1 MSQDIAGY
9 RRICERLE
17 STSNDK
23 LEGVLK
29 SLLPKL
35 LPMLNK
41 QTDNEVI
48 TVLKDIVNIITNRI
62 LNYPIQLPLKE
73 LIELIKGPIEEY
85 NESSLVA
92 IDFVNIAFKQNINID
107 KKAIIGS
114 LLSNLSTLPVFCLQ
128 SYALCYYLHLVHSE
142 LAQYCIDNNIYNT
155 DNKESDKESNV
166 TKIISLHIYGDYI
179 LDVCFIQDINLVKGA
194 VGSVLQG
201 TSYIHYVYFILYI
214 CVHLLQCCT
223 SCNYIRAIF
232 TYYHT
237 ALYMF

>member
-23 LEGVLK
+23 LESVLK

-48 TVLKDIVNIITNRI
+48 TVLKDIINIITNRI

-85 NESSLVA
+85 NESTLVA

-114 LLSNLSTLPVFCLQ
+114 LLTNLSTLPVFCFQ
-128 SYALCYYLHLVHSE
+128 CYALCYYMHLVHSE
-142 LAQYCIDNNIYNT
+142 LAQYCIDNNIYNN
-155 DNKESDKESNV
+155 DNKESNDANL
-166 TKIISLHIYGDYI
+166 ISLHIYGDYI
-179 LDVCFIQDINLVKGA
+179 LDICFIQDINLVKGA

-201 TSYIHYVYFILYI
+201 I
-214 CVHLLQCCT
+214 CVLYAPCIFTVPMYAYNIHAF
-223 SCNYIRAIF
+223 YAAIF
-232 TYYHT
+232 I
-237 ALYMF
+237 

>member
-41 QTDNEVI
+41 QTDKDVI
-48 TVLKDIVNIITNRI
+48 TVLGDIINIITNRI

-73 LIELIKGPIEEY
+73 LIELIKGPIEEN

-114 LLSNLSTLPVFCLQ
+114 LLTNLSSLPVFCPQ
-128 SYALCYYLHLVHSE
+128 SYALCYYMHLVHSE

-155 DNKESDKESNV
+155 DNKEVKKESNDANV
-166 TKIISLHIYGDYI
+166 ISLHIYGDYM
-179 LDVCFIQDINLVKGA
+179 LDICFIQDINLVKGA

-201 TSYIHYVYFILYI
+201 SSYIHPAYI
-214 CVHLLQCCT
+214 
-223 SCNYIRAIF
+223 
-232 TYYHT
+232 
-237 ALYMF
+237 